1 MTSIIWY
8 IYNEYLKKE
17 RELMEKA
24 KEKVKKKIDRTRNGD
39 DAGKG
44 DSGKAR

>member
-17 RELMEKA
+17 RELAEKA
-24 KEKVKKKIDRTRNGD
+24 KEKVRKKFDRLRNED
-39 DAGKG
+39 EAGNGNGENK
-44 DSGKAR
+44 R